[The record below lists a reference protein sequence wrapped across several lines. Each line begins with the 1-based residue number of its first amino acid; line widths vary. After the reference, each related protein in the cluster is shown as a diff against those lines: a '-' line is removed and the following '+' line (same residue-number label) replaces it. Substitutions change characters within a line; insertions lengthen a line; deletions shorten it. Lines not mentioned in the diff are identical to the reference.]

1 MRFQEHARYIKN
13 NDPRSSYA
21 LHILKCRHE
30 QGNINDTMTLL
41 KQVNK
46 PYLLLPCEHMFIQS
60 LHHSNELI
68 DEQQA
73 NEYNPMFELLRTET
87 PYVTNQ

>member
-1 MRFQEHARYIKN
+1 
-13 NDPRSSYA
+13 
-21 LHILKCRHE
+21 
-30 QGNINDTMTLL
+30 MTLL

-46 PYLLLPCEHMFIQS
+46 QSLLLPYEQMFIRS

-68 DEQQA
+68 NEQA
-73 NEYNPMFELLRTET
+73 NEHNPMFELLRKET